1 MKLTIVMHDV
11 IDYEI
16 LWYPKMQYDVEDV
29 LQVWEYLLG
38 LLGFELKLQK
48 PMVENMGVYG

>member
-29 LQVWEYLLG
+29 LQV
-38 LLGFELKLQK
+38 
-48 PMVENMGVYG
+48 